1 MKLPHSLIRLIG
13 AALFG
18 AVCGALAL
26 QLAYLARP
34 GFTLEL
40 DRPMPA
46 SVTGFHGEERVN
58 RETYAWTRREVTMP
72 LPGLDRSGEW
82 TCVVRLRGGRQD
94 ESTLPQVI
102 TSVDG
107 IVVGRHG
114 TSNDFLDIKVPLAP
128 RAGRGAT
135 ITLTVSNTFVP
146 GGGDKRELGVYIDR
160 WTCSPA
166 VGTRP
171 LAPPDTLQTAA
182 IVAAAFAGALALTT
196 LPLWALALVIMTLAG
211 LQSLPLVWDLGPF
224 LQFAVPP
231 AALGG
236 IVAAGLAAAV
246 LLAPRL
252 LGRPLSRFG
261 SYVLFVTAAVLYLK
275 LLALTHPG
283 KLIIDIVFHAHRL
296 MWVLDGRYY
305 FTQPMPSG
313 VSFPYAI
320 GLYVFAMP
328 WTLITTDFVTLLRVV
343 VVAAECAG
351 GLLLYYLIARFWDDR
366 RAGAIAVTLYACVP
380 RTYEIVGNANMTN
393 AFGQSMALAVLA
405 AATSWSLSFAR
416 LRTWTGFMLL
426 LAAALLC
433 HISTFTTLGAIL
445 AVLAVLYWTAAR
457 PPMRREALA
466 IAGAAA
472 VAAVIAIVLYYGH
485 FGDAYRS
492 ALRVRAA
499 TPAAATGAASPA
511 TTTPAPTAGMA
522 TKLRDAGRLS
532 VQAVGW
538 PIALLAIPGFVA
550 WVRRGWRDR
559 LGLLVAALA
568 ITFAIFMAGFLVAP
582 VDQSFHRYAVEF
594 VSRITLA
601 TYPVMVVWAG
611 LGASWLWS
619 HGRAGQIIAMLMVVM
634 AGRVAIT
641 ELLGWIR

>member
-1 MKLPHSLIRLIG
+1 MSRQSVMRVI
-13 AALFG
+13 AAAVFG
-18 AVCGALAL
+18 ALCGALAL
-26 QLAYLARP
+26 QLLYLWRP

-46 SVTGFHGEERVN
+46 GVTGFHGEERVD
-58 RETYAWTRREVTMP
+58 RQTYAWTRRDVTMP
-72 LPGLDRSGEW
+72 LPGLDRSHEW
-82 TCVVRLRGGRQD
+82 GCIVRLRGGRQD

-102 TSVDG
+102 AAVDG

-114 TSNDFLDIKVPLAP
+114 TSNDFLDIKIPLP
-128 RAGRGAT
+128 PKNERGAT

-160 WTCSPA
+160 WTCAPSEGA
-166 VGTRP
+166 RP
-171 LAPPDTLQTAA
+171 MAPPDALGAAA
-182 IVAAAFAGALALTT
+182 IVGGAFGVALALMAI
-196 LPLWALALVIMTLAG
+196 PVWVVALGVVVVAG
-211 LQSLPLVWDLGPF
+211 LQALPLAWDLGPF
-224 LQFAVPP
+224 LAFAVSP

-236 IVAAGLAAAV
+236 VIAAV
-246 LLAPRL
+246 LAVVTLCAPRVI
-252 LGRPLSRFG
+252 GRPLSAFAAFA
-261 SYVLFVTAAVLYLK
+261 LFVTAAALYLK

-313 VSFPYAI
+313 VTFPYAI

-328 WTLITTDFVTLLRVV
+328 WTMLTTDFVTLLRVI

-351 GLLLYYLIARFWDDR
+351 GLLLYYLIARFWNDR
-366 RAGAIAVTLYACVP
+366 RAGVIAVVLYACVP

-405 AATSWSLSFAR
+405 AATAWSLTLDR
-416 LRTWTGFMLL
+416 WRTWTGFMLL
-426 LAAALLC
+426 VAAALLC

-445 AVLAVLYWTAAR
+445 GVLAVLYWFAAQ
-457 PPMRREALA
+457 PSLRREAVA
-466 IAGAAA
+466 IAAA
-472 VAAVIAIVLYYGH
+472 VAVAVVIAIGVYYGH

-499 TPAAATGAASPA
+499 PVVSGTAAPSSAA
-511 TTTPAPTAGMA
+511 APTAGLT
-522 TKLRDAGRLS
+522 TKVRDAGRLS

-538 PIALLAIPGFVA
+538 PIAVLAIPGVLF
-550 WVRRGWRDR
+550 WIRRGWRDR
-559 LGLLVAALA
+559 FGLLVAALA
-568 ITFAIFMAGFLVAP
+568 LTFAIFMAGFLVAP

-619 HGRAGQIIAMLMVVM
+619 RGYAGQLVAGVLIVA
-634 AGRVAIT
+634 AGRVAVI